1 MKPHGSLLGLSGEY
15 KGETIDI
22 PAGEEINIGRGASM
36 AQIVMGDDSG
46 IVSRRHCGV
55 RYNPSDE
62 TYSITDY
69 SKNGIFRED
78 GSRLPPD
85 VQVTLPRGTVI
96 ILGSRQ
102 TASFRLG

>member
-1 MKPHGSLLGLSGEY
+1 MKSHGSLLGLSGQY

-22 PAGEEINIGRGASM
+22 PAGEEINIGRGASTSH
-36 AQIVMGDDSG
+36 IVMYEDSG
-46 IVSRRHCGV
+46 IISRRHCGV
-55 RYNPSDE
+55 QYNPLDG

-78 GSRLPPD
+78 GSSLPQG

-102 TASFRLG
+102 TASFRLE

>member
-1 MKPHGSLLGLSGEY
+1 MKLHGSLLGLSGEY
-15 KGETIDI
+15 KGESIEI
-22 PAGEEINIGRGASM
+22 PAGEEINIGRGADMSHIIIGEG
-36 AQIVMGDDSG
+36 AG
-46 IVSRRHCGV
+46 IVSRRHCSIL
-55 RYNPSDE
+55 YNPSDE